1 MQYHS
6 NGKLMLTGE
15 YLALDGAIT
24 LALPTKFGQ
33 SLQVE
38 KKQSDNGSILKW
50 NSINNVENS
59 WFTAE
64 IQINNF
70 TILKTSDKKTA
81 ETLIKILKSAQKL
94 SNKEVFESQKSYQV
108 TTRLEFPR
116 NWGLGSSSTLLNNI
130 ADWFEIDVLTLF
142 FNVFNGSGYD
152 VACAKSNTP
161 ILYQKKAKEATIS
174 PIKFPPDFSDK
185 IYFVHLNQ
193 KQNSYAEIK
202 EYQKK
207 TKKDE
212 SYYQKVQ
219 RISEISTA
227 LTTVSDLQ
235 TFENLLKEHENIV
248 AKILHQQPIQQKLF
262 PDYQG
267 GIVKSLGAWGGD
279 FILVTGNKND
289 KQYFTEK
296 GYKIILNYSDM
307 IL

>member
-1 MQYHS
+1 
-6 NGKLMLTGE
+6 MLTGE
-15 YLALDGAIT
+15 YLALDGATT

-38 KKQSDNGSILKW
+38 EVQPNKGSILKW
-50 NSINNVENS
+50 NSIDNEENS

-70 TILKTSDKKTA
+70 SILKTSDKKTA
-81 ETLIKILKSAQKL
+81 ETLIKILQSTQNQSTKTI
-94 SNKEVFESQKSYQV
+94 FEQQKSYQV

-130 ADWFEIDVLTLF
+130 AKWFEIDVLTLF
-142 FNVFNGSGYD
+142 FNVFSGSGYD
-152 VACAKSNTP
+152 VACANSNTP
-161 ILYQKKAKEATIS
+161 ILYQKKAKKAIIS
-174 PIKFPPDFSDK
+174 PVDFFPDFNDK

-207 TKKDE
+207 TKKDD
-212 SYYQKVQ
+212 SFYQKVQ
-219 RISEISTA
+219 RVSEISAA

-235 TFENLLKEHENIV
+235 SFEHYLNEHENIV
-248 AKILHQQPIQQKLF
+248 AEILQQEPIQPKLF
-262 PDYQG
+262 SDYQG

-279 FILVTGNKND
+279 FVLVTGNKNNMH
-289 KQYFTEK
+289 YFEEK
-296 GYKIILNYSDM
+296 GYKTILNYSDM